1 MIPEG
6 QRISTSS
13 AALLAPRPRWVG
25 PALAEPYPAA
35 KQTWLYCVT
44 PPATTLILAPIPSRL
59 LFDPSSANSI
69 QWLASGLSLSH
80 TSAAAPRPVTTTS
93 RRPSPFRSP
102 TAEPLCRLG
111 DFAVKP
117 ASAVS
122 A

>member
-25 PALAEPYPAA
+25 PALAEPHPAA
-35 KQTWLYCVT
+35 KQIWVYCAT
-44 PPATTLILAPIPSRL
+44 PPDTTLSLAPIPSRL
-59 LFDPSSANSI
+59 LFEPSIANSI
-69 QWLASGLSLSH
+69 QWLPSGLSLSH
-80 TSAAAPRPVTTTS
+80 TSAGAPRAVTTTS
-93 RRPSPFRSP
+93 SRPSPFRSP

-117 ASAVS
+117 ASP
-122 A
+122 